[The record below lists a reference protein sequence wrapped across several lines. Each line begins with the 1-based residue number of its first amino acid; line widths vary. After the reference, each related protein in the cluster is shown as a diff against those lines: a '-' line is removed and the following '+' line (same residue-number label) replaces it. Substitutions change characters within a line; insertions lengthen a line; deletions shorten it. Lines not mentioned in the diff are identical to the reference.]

1 MGAVS
6 LMVDLG
12 FLSCLT
18 GLARV
23 AIISLLNSTSV
34 CNFGL
39 MRPKLL
45 KLLALGESPRDERF
59 DAVELAAWTG
69 AVQPAPKS

>member
-1 MGAVS
+1 M
-6 LMVDLG
+6 
-12 FLSCLT
+12 
-18 GLARV
+18 
-23 AIISLLNSTSV
+23 AIISLLNSTSG

-45 KLLALGESPRDERF
+45 KLLTVGESPRAKLF

-69 AVQPAPKS
+69 LCNLLLNLDEVETKE